1 MAHAAVGSGESTPL
15 NLGST
20 GAVHAAS
27 SGGSSSILRTII
39 ALVVVVAIIYGISRI
54 LRAVKGRDVVRA
66 SGNGLEQIA
75 TLPLAAN
82 RSVTLVRSGR
92 DIVLLGVAEHGVT
105 AIKTYTEAEAIAAGI
120 EIPVETQPNAFD
132 TAEKPMDRV
141 LDRLRRMTV
150 RA

>member
-1 MAHAAVGSGESTPL
+1 
-15 NLGST
+15 
-20 GAVHAAS
+20 
-27 SGGSSSILRTII
+27 
-39 ALVVVVAIIYGISRI
+39 
-54 LRAVKGRDVVRA
+54 
-66 SGNGLEQIA
+66 
-75 TLPLAAN
+75 
-82 RSVTLVRSGR
+82 LVRSGR

-120 EIPVETQPNAFD
+120 DIPVETQPNAFD